1 MLPSPYFLRSQIV
14 GRKIKMATYKMNR
27 CSKDRELYWYEDNKG
42 NKLYSYRHRYYDSFG
57 RRKEKAARGF
67 KNENQAYRE
76 LLRVKTEVAAGNF
89 DLLNNEN
96 LTVEQWAKK
105 WLEANNDNWKVTT
118 ANQRAKIVEQQII
131 PLLGN
136 QKLAKL
142 DKETYQVLFLKALKD
157 SDKYHA
163 NTIKLYHRI
172 FKIMI
177 NAAVDAEILPRNRFT
192 KISIIDDSRSATI
205 VGDNFYTPEEL
216 KQFLQCVKDQENITV
231 QTVFALLAATG
242 MRRGEVAALRWKDID
257 LENGT
262 INIGRTRDR
271 YGERAPKT
279 ENSIRT
285 LNINESLIETMKK
298 YRAWSKQYLLAHGAW
313 KNEET
318 FHDSFALISY
328 QTCEPI
334 SDTYISSSL
343 KRVVRVNKLKEITP
357 HGFRHTF
364 ATILINSGVP
374 VTTIAKLLGNTA
386 KMVMEVYSHSFEENE
401 KRAAQVISDV
411 MKIG

>member
-1 MLPSPYFLRSQIV
+1 
-14 GRKIKMATYKMNR
+14 MATYKMNR
-27 CSKDRELYWYEDNKG
+27 CTKDRELYWYEDSKG
-42 NKLYSYRHRYYDSFG
+42 HKLYAYRHRYYDSFG

-67 KNENQAYRE
+67 KSENIAYRE

-89 DLLNNEN
+89 ELLNNES
-96 LTVEQWAKK
+96 LTIEQWANK
-105 WLEANNDNWKVTT
+105 WLEANKDNWKVTT
-118 ANQRAKIVEQQII
+118 ANQRERIVEQQII
-131 PLLGN
+131 PLLGK

-157 SDKYHA
+157 SGKFHA
-163 NTIKLYHRI
+163 NTIKLFHRI

-205 VGDNFYTPEEL
+205 VGENFYTPEEL
-216 KQFLQCVKDQENITV
+216 KLFLEYAQKENITV
-231 QTVFALLAATG
+231 RTVFALLAATG

-257 LENGT
+257 FEEGT
-262 INIGRTRDR
+262 ISIGRTRDR

-285 LNINESLIETMKK
+285 ININSTLIETLKK

-318 FHDSFALISY
+318 FNESFAMISY

-334 SDTYISSSL
+334 SDTYVSSSL
-343 KRVVRVNKLKEITP
+343 KRIIQTNNLKEITP

-364 ATILINSGVP
+364 ATILINNGVP
-374 VTTIAKLLGNTA
+374 VTTIAKMLGNTT

-401 KRAAQVISDV
+401 KRAAQVIADV
-411 MKIG
+411 MKIS

>member
-1 MLPSPYFLRSQIV
+1 
-14 GRKIKMATYKMNR
+14 MATYKMNR
-27 CSKDRELYWYEDNKG
+27 CTKDRELYWYEDSKG
-42 NKLYSYRHRYYDSFG
+42 NKLFSYRHRYYDSFG

-89 DLLNNEN
+89 ELLNNEG

-105 WLEANNDNWKVTT
+105 WLEANVDSWKVTT
-118 ANQRAKIVEQQII
+118 ATQREKIVEKQII

-192 KISIIDDSRSATI
+192 KISIIDDSRSATV
-205 VGDNFYTPEEL
+205 VGDNFYTPQEL
-216 KQFLQCVKDQENITV
+216 KLFLKCVKEQENITV

-257 LENGT
+257 LVNGT
-262 INIGRTRDR
+262 ISIGRTRDR

-285 LNINESLIETMKK
+285 ININESLIETMKK

-318 FHDSFALISY
+318 FNGSFALISY
-328 QTCEPI
+328 QTCESI

-343 KRVVRVNKLKEITP
+343 KRVIKANGLKEITP

-364 ATILINSGVP
+364 ATILINNGVP
-374 VTTIAKLLGNTA
+374 VTTIAKLLGNTT
-386 KMVMEVYSHSFEENE
+386 KIVMEVYSHSFEENE
-401 KRAAQVISDV
+401 KRAAQVIADV

>member
-1 MLPSPYFLRSQIV
+1 
-14 GRKIKMATYKMNR
+14 MATYKMNK
-27 CSKDRELYWYEDNKG
+27 CTKDRELYWYEDSRG
-42 NKLYSYRHRYYDSFG
+42 NKLFSYRHRYYDSFG

-67 KNENQAYRE
+67 KSENAAYRE

-89 DLLNNEN
+89 ELLNNEN

-105 WLEANNDNWKVTT
+105 WLEANNDSWKVTT
-118 ANQRAKIVEQQII
+118 ANQRQKVVEQQII
-131 PLLGN
+131 PLLGT

-142 DKETYQVLFLKALKD
+142 DKDRYQVLYLKPLKE
-157 SDKYHA
+157 KYHA
-163 NTIKLYHRI
+163 NTVKLYHRI
-172 FKIMI
+172 FKIMV

-192 KISIIDDSRSATI
+192 KISIIDDSRSATV

-216 KQFLQCVKDQENITV
+216 KLFLACAQEENITV
-231 QTVFALLAATG
+231 RTVFALLAATG

-279 ENSIRT
+279 ENSIRVI
-285 LNINESLIETMKK
+285 NINEALVETMKK

-318 FHDSFALISY
+318 FIESFAMISY

-343 KRVVRVNKLKEITP
+343 KRIIRTNKLKEITP

-364 ATILINSGVP
+364 ATILINNGVP

-401 KRAAQVISDV
+401 KRAAQVIADV